1 MNMKRNRMR
10 PHGGGGGRG
19 FNPPRFQGQ
28 GGGRQFHNN
37 SVGNNPENDRRIRA
51 NALKMIEKYQN
62 MAKDALMNGDVVMAE
77 NYHQHADHF
86 QRVLNAHAPRFP
98 EQNEI
103 PEQQQSHQPQ
113 PSFPQD
119 PSPAPDEPPHQP
131 GRFPPDD
138 FYPEPSPRHAHT
150 PTPRQAPAPR
160 APQPTEAVEAL
171 RDVPFLS
178 GASLAP
184 RIAAPEEEVLV
195 STTPSEVSSSEGGIV
210 RRRRTRIPRRP
221 TENNTT
227 PED

>member
-28 GGGRQFHNN
+28 GGGRPFHNN
-37 SVGNNPENDRRIRA
+37 AGGGNNPENDRRIRA

-62 MAKDALMNGDVVMAE
+62 MAKDALVNGDVVMAE

-98 EQNEI
+98 EQAEA
-103 PEQQQSHQPQ
+103 PEQHPTQPQ
-113 PSFPQD
+113 PSFSQEP
-119 PSPAPDEPPHQP
+119 PVAVDEPPHQP

-138 FYPEPSPRHAHT
+138 FYPEPSPKHHHT
-150 PTPRQAPAPR
+150 PRPASAHRIPP
-160 APQPTEAVEAL
+160 PQEDVEAL

-184 RIAAPEEEVLV
+184 RVSAPEEDIAAPDAPPKAS
-195 STTPSEVSSSEGGIV
+195 STEGGIV

-221 TENNTT
+221 TESSDN
-227 PED
+227 PES